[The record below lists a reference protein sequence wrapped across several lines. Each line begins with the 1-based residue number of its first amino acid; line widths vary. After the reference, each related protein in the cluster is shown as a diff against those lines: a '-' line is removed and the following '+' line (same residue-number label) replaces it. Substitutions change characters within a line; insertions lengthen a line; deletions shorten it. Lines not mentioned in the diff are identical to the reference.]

1 MEHAESPSLIT
12 LGLAANT
19 SEDHASIHWGIVISC
34 LLHGLIILIAVS
46 LRFHAPLEQPF
57 RAIDVAIISLNDL
70 KSPTPRT
77 QPKASPPVKQAQPRV
92 QQSQPKARPQEPT
105 LPPLP
110 TNTASERLSES
121 IGGAIESIVVP
132 QQRERQRQTASP
144 QQKTSESPQD
154 QTPLVKDLHLPS
166 AAPQIARP
174 ERLQPSSPVI
184 VPQAKPV
191 QPQRETSRPSE
202 QEPPTDQPAP
212 PTQHA
217 AKNVPQMKQAPAPP
231 ALQPVTPFKKV
242 QRDPQPPA
250 SVPEKTLEESIKGQ
264 IPTVPTVPPK
274 PQIPLTSKRSKKPRK
289 PPAPS
294 STPIAKT
301 QAPSKTQPVKAPPIS
316 RAKTTPKSART
327 SVPKVAAPELAKIP
341 TTPSEKV
348 PAVPKREKLSD
359 SVKQLLG
366 GVTIP
371 KLKPVPPAK
380 PGEAP
385 TTPTAKSS
393 TSPPPRTPSAI
404 DQRIAK
410 LTIPQVAPV
419 ESIKQRLKLLAV
431 QSSSSPGGK
440 TAGPSPGENRYL
452 AMVEDAIDQQ
462 WVAPPL
468 VQSTPTVILKFRIS
482 RSGEIS
488 NILIDESSG
497 HEHYDFAALRAVRA
511 VNPLPPFPKE
521 IDKSYLDLLYRFQK
535 TE

>member
-1 MEHAESPSLIT
+1 MVHAESPSLIT

-19 SEDHASIHWGIVISC
+19 SENHASIHWGIVVSC

-70 KSPTPRT
+70 KSPSPRT
-77 QPKASPPVKQAQPRV
+77 QPKAPPPVKQAQPRV
-92 QQSQPKARPQEPT
+92 RQPQAKATPQKPT

-110 TNTASERLSES
+110 TETASERLSES

-132 QQRERQRQTASP
+132 EQRESQRPTTSP
-144 QQKTSESPQD
+144 QQETSESPQD

-166 AAPQIARP
+166 TAPKIARA
-174 ERLQPSSPVI
+174 ERLQPSSPVM
-184 VPQAKPV
+184 VPKAKPV
-191 QPQRETSRPSE
+191 QPQPETSSPGKS
-202 QEPPTDQPAP
+202 QPNLDQSAP
-212 PTQHA
+212 PTQM
-217 AKNVPQMKQAPAPP
+217 AKKVPQMQQAPAPP
-231 ALQPVTPFKKV
+231 ALKPVTPFKKV
-242 QRDPQPPA
+242 QRDPQPPT
-250 SVPEKTLEESIKGQ
+250 SVPQKTLEESIKGQ
-264 IPTVPTVPPK
+264 IPTVPSVPPK
-274 PQIPLTSKRSKKPRK
+274 SQIPLTSQKSQKTRK

-294 STPIAKT
+294 STPIVKTPPSAK
-301 QAPSKTQPVKAPPIS
+301 
-316 RAKTTPKSART
+316 AKMTPKSAMT
-327 SVPKVAAPELAKIP
+327 PVPKVTAPELAKIP
-341 TTPSEKV
+341 TTPSKNT
-348 PAVPKREKLSD
+348 PATPKREKLSD

-371 KLKPVPPAK
+371 KLKPVPSSPK
-380 PGEAP
+380 SGTPP

-393 TSPPPRTPSAI
+393 TPPPPRTPSAI

-419 ESIKQRLKLLAV
+419 ESIKQRLKLLEV
-431 QSSSSPGGK
+431 QSSSSSGGT

-488 NILIDESSG
+488 NILIDKSSG
-497 HEHYDFAALRAVRA
+497 NEHYDFAALRAVRA
-511 VNPLPPFPKE
+511 VNPLPAFPKE
-521 IDKSYLDLLYRFQK
+521 MDKSYLDLLYRFQK